1 MIVYSLRCSK
11 GHALDEWFA
20 SGSQYDEQSAG
31 GALVCPQCGDTSISK
46 AIMAPRVSSGAGAG
60 AAAAEPT
67 CGSCAQEGS
76 CPWAA

>member
-11 GHALDEWFA
+11 GHAFDEWFA
-20 SGSQYDEQSAG
+20 SSGEYDEKSAS
-31 GALVCPQCGDTSISK
+31 GALACPECGDSNIAK
-46 AIMAPRVSSGAGAG
+46 AIMAPRVSSGAGDVAP
-60 AAAAEPT
+60 APA